1 MAAKRKRHT
10 PEFKKK
16 VVLEA
21 LKGDKTSNELA
32 SQFHINPVQI
42 STWKKKVIEGMI
54 ETFSRPPQKKPK
66 TEDELTAPLYEEIGR
81 LKVQLDWLKKKS
93 AEFNGG

>member
-10 PEFKKK
+10 PEFKTK
-16 VVLEA
+16 VILEA

-32 SQFHINPVQI
+32 SQFRINPVQI
-42 STWKKKVIEGMI
+42 STWKKKAIEGMK
-54 ETFSRPPQKKPK
+54 ETFSRPHQKKPK
-66 TEDELTAPLYEEIGR
+66 SEDELTAPLYEEIGR

-93 AEFNGG
+93 AEFTGE